1 MQNFDKKVFLVLKL
15 NLKLKS
21 IDEQLN
27 RIDLNFPNPI
37 MKKYYNERFIVL
49 MRNKI
54 NITTVLVNTNY
65 LNY

>member
-37 MKKYYNERFIVL
+37 MKKYYNERFTVL